1 MDTMG
6 EGKLGE
12 FPARTILEVLFTKDP
27 SALLSVTTRAA
38 RYDVV
43 VGRSGIRY
51 ASRGQLGGETA
62 LFLLLMETEG
72 TFALGP
78 VTSDDVSNCVFESLS
93 DVDARF
99 AEWKKR
105 LTGTDFRFLDP
116 GRLYWWRSKLSKDVQ
131 QLAAPEYE
139 IAQLTRDRAQTIDS
153 LASVLGQDVF
163 DVARTLSRMARQDPF
178 EVVPFVRPPRQG
190 TYRCVVASRD
200 ALPANAFWQ
209 NVCGGEMPL
218 QWDNRELL
226 YRRTVSH
233 PAYDLSTVF
242 IMQVLD
248 DTMKDL
254 VRLAEVL
261 FFLLSD
267 LPSDEEKYL
276 AELRGLNPTM
286 SVFFWGAR
294 RRRWVRRVPQSVHFR
309 TPLEREA
316 VLQSL
321 DIFL

>member
-1 MDTMG
+1 MG
-6 EGKLGE
+6 EGKLAE

-27 SALLSVTTRAA
+27 STLLSVTTRAA

-78 VTSDDVSNCVFESLS
+78 VTSDYVSNCVFESLS

-99 AEWKKR
+99 AEWRKR
-105 LTGTDFRFLDP
+105 LTGTDLRFLDP
-116 GRLYWWRSKLSKDVQ
+116 GSLYWWRSKLSKDVQ

-153 LASVLGQDVF
+153 LASVLGQDVLE
-163 DVARTLSRMARQDPF
+163 VSKVLTRMTRQESF
-178 EVVPFVRPPRQG
+178 EIVPFLRSPRQT

-200 ALPANAFWQ
+200 ALVANAFWQ
-209 NVCGGEMPL
+209 KVCGGEMPL
-218 QWDNRELL
+218 QWDSRELL
-226 YRRTVSH
+226 YRRTIACSS
-233 PAYDLSTVF
+233 YDLATVF
-242 IMQVLD
+242 VMQVLD
-248 DTMKDL
+248 DTMKDMI
-254 VRLAEVL
+254 RLADVL

-276 AELRGLNPTM
+276 AELRDLNPTM
-286 SVFFWGAR
+286 SVFFWGSR

-309 TPLEREA
+309 GPLEREA

-321 DIFL
+321 DAFL

>member
-1 MDTMG
+1 MG
-6 EGKLGE
+6 EGKLAE

-43 VGRSGIRY
+43 VGRTGIRY
-51 ASRGQLGGETA
+51 ASRGQLSGETA

-78 VTSDDVSNCVFESLS
+78 VTSDYVSNCVFQSLS

-99 AEWKKR
+99 AEWRKR
-105 LTGTDFRFLDP
+105 VTGTDLRFLDP

-153 LASVLGQDVF
+153 LASVLGQDVLE
-163 DVARTLSRMARQDPF
+163 VSRVLTRMTRQESF
-178 EVVPFVRPPRQG
+178 EIVPFVRSPRQV

-200 ALPANAFWQ
+200 ALLANAFWQ
-209 NVCGGEMPL
+209 KVCGGEMPL
-218 QWDNRELL
+218 QWDSRELL
-226 YRRTVSH
+226 FRRTVSH
-233 PAYDLSTVF
+233 PSYDLATVF
-242 IMQVLD
+242 VMQVLD
-248 DTMKDL
+248 DTMKDM
-254 VRLAEVL
+254 VRLADVL
-261 FFLLSD
+261 IFLLSD
-267 LPSDEEKYL
+267 LPSDEERYL
-276 AELRGLNPTM
+276 ADLRALNPGM
-286 SVFFWGAR
+286 SVFFWGSR
-294 RRRWVRRVPQSVHFR
+294 RRRWARHVQQSVHFT

-316 VLQSL
+316 VLQCL
-321 DIFL
+321 DAFL

>member
-1 MDTMG
+1 MG
-6 EGKLGE
+6 EGKLAE

-27 SALLSVTTRAA
+27 SALLSVTRRAT

-43 VGRSGIRY
+43 VGRSGIRF
-51 ASRGQLGGETA
+51 ASRGQLSGETA

-78 VTSDDVSNCVFESLS
+78 VTSDYTSNCVFQSLS
-93 DVDARF
+93 DVDTRF

-105 LTGTDFRFLDP
+105 LTGTDLRFLDP
-116 GRLYWWRSKLSKDVQ
+116 GHLYWWRSKLSKDVQ
-131 QLAAPEYE
+131 QLTAPEYE

-153 LASVLGQDVF
+153 LASVLGQDVLA
-163 DVARTLSRMARQDPF
+163 VSRVLTRMTHQESF
-178 EVVPFVRPPRQG
+178 EIVPFVRPPRQT

-200 ALPANAFWQ
+200 ALLANAFWQ

-218 QWDNRELL
+218 QWDSRELL

-242 IMQVLD
+242 VMQVLD
-248 DTMKDL
+248 DTMKDM
-254 VRLAEVL
+254 VRLADVL
-261 FFLLSD
+261 IFLLSD
-267 LPSDEEKYL
+267 LPSDEERYL
-276 AELRGLNPTM
+276 ADLRALNPDM
-286 SVFFWGAR
+286 SVFFWGSR
-294 RRRWVRRVPQSVHFR
+294 RRRWARHVQQSVHFT
-309 TPLEREA
+309 TPLERES

-321 DIFL
+321 DAFL